1 MTQDRK
7 KTNFWRSIVA
17 VAWAMLGVRKG
28 KEYEKDFASITPL
41 HVIGVGLV
49 AIVILVLALIW
60 IVNLVVYPRLKTGGA
75 KCQ

>member
-1 MTQDRK
+1 MTQDVK
-7 KTNFWRSIVA
+7 KTGFWRSIVA

-49 AIVILVLALIW
+49 AIFALVLALIW
-60 IVNLVVYPRLKTGGA
+60 IVNLVV
-75 KCQ
+75 

>member
-7 KTNFWRSIVA
+7 KSNFWRSIVA

-60 IVNLVVYPRLKTGGA
+60 IVKLVV
-75 KCQ
+75 

>member
-1 MTQDRK
+1 MTQDDGS
-7 KTNFWRSIVA
+7 KTSFWRSIVA
-17 VAWAMLGVRKG
+17 VGWAMLGVRKG

-60 IVNLVVYPRLKTGGA
+60 IVNLVV
-75 KCQ
+75 

>member
-7 KTNFWRSIVA
+7 KTNFWRSSVA
-17 VAWAMLGVRKG
+17 VAWAMVSVRKG

-60 IVNLVVYPRLKTGGA
+60 IVNLVV
-75 KCQ
+75 

>member
-1 MTQDRK
+1 
-7 KTNFWRSIVA
+7 
-17 VAWAMLGVRKG
+17 MLGVRKG

-60 IVNLVVYPRLKTGGA
+60 IVNLVV
-75 KCQ
+75 

>member
-1 MTQDRK
+1 MTQDSK
-7 KTNFWRSIVA
+7 KSKFWRSIVA

-60 IVNLVVYPRLKTGGA
+60 IVNLVV
-75 KCQ
+75 